1 MNFET
6 DALNEILKKRI
17 EEFTP
22 NGTVYTCGTVTKVS
36 DGVAR
41 VENLPGRC
49 YGELLDFGNG
59 IWGIALDLEENGVGA
74 VILNSGASVSIG
86 DVVTG
91 TGHPVD
97 TPVSYSVIGRVLN
110 PIGAPLDGEPF
121 KAKKYAPMEKNA
133 PGIIARKPVCEPLDT
148 GILPID
154 SMIPIGKGQRELII
168 GDRQTGKTTI
178 AIDTILNQKNKNV
191 ICIYC
196 AIGQKASTIAQ
207 VIMTLRKADAMK
219 YTAVVAATAAD
230 SPAMQY
236 LAPYAACSMAE
247 SFMRDGRDVLVVY
260 DDLSK
265 HAVAYRTMSLL
276 LHRPPGR
283 EAYPGDV
290 FYLHSRLLER
300 SACLADSEGGG
311 TMTALPIIETT
322 GGNISAY
329 IPTNVI
335 SITDG
340 QIYLESELFHSGIRP
355 AINTGLSV
363 SRVGRAAQYKA
374 MRKVSGLLRIELAQY
389 KEMAVFARFGSD
401 LDPATKATL
410 QRGEKLTAIF
420 NQEKNKPYSLS
431 QETILLLGFRCG
443 AFDSVESKNMK
454 KMIPAFLR
462 YFEKNCGDLL
472 YRIEST
478 HDCDEQTEE
487 LLKGH
492 FGRWAELAESE

>member
-1 MNFET
+1 MIDFET
-6 DALNEILKKRI
+6 GALNETLKKRV

-41 VENLPGRC
+41 IDNLPGRC
-49 YGELLDFGNG
+49 YGELLNFGGG

-74 VILNSGASVSIG
+74 VILNSGAAVSIG
-86 DVVTG
+86 DTVSG

-97 TPVSYSVIGRVLN
+97 TVVSGEVIGRVIS
-110 PIGAPLDGEPF
+110 PIGAPLDGRAL
-121 KAKKYAPMEKNA
+121 KGRKYAPLEKPA
-133 PGIIARKPVCEPLDT
+133 PGLMARKPVCRPLET
-148 GILPID
+148 GILSID

-178 AIDTILNQKNKNV
+178 AVDTILNQKGKDV
-191 ICIYC
+191 ICVYC
-196 AIGQKASTIAQ
+196 AVGQKASTVSQ
-207 VIMTLRKADAMK
+207 VVMTLKNAGAMK
-219 YTAVVAATAAD
+219 YTVVVASTASD

-236 LAPYAACSMAE
+236 LAPYAACSIAE
-247 SFMRDGRDVLVVY
+247 SFMHDGRDVLVVY

-300 SACLADSEGGG
+300 SACLSDAEGGG

-363 SRVGRAAQYKA
+363 SRVGRAAQYKS

-389 KEMAVFARFGSD
+389 KEMAIFARFGSD
-401 LDPATKATL
+401 IDSGTKKTL
-410 QRGEKLTAIF
+410 ENGERLTAIL
-420 NQEKNKPYSLS
+420 NQDKNKPYSPGEEAL
-431 QETILLLGFRCG
+431 LLLGYRSG
-443 AFDSVESKNMK
+443 AFDSVEPRNMK
-454 KMIPAFLR
+454 AMIPVFLE
-462 YFEKNCGDLL
+462 YFEKNCPEVVAG
-472 YRIEST
+472 INSA
-478 HDCDEQTEE
+478 HDFDDATAGM
-487 LLKGH
+487 LKPH
-492 FGRWAELAESE
+492 FERWVGLA

>member
-1 MNFET
+1 MIDFET
-6 DALNEILKKRI
+6 GALNETLKKRV

-41 VENLPGRC
+41 IDNLPGRC
-49 YGELLDFGNG
+49 YGELLKFGGG

-74 VILNSGASVSIG
+74 VILNSGAAVSIG
-86 DVVTG
+86 DTVSG

-97 TPVSYSVIGRVLN
+97 TVVSGEVIGRVIS
-110 PIGAPLDGEPF
+110 PIGAPLDGRAL
-121 KAKKYAPMEKNA
+121 KGRKYAPLEKPA
-133 PGIIARKPVCEPLDT
+133 PGLMARKPVCRPLET
-148 GILPID
+148 GILSID

-178 AIDTILNQKNKNV
+178 AVDTILNQKGKDV
-191 ICIYC
+191 ICVYC
-196 AIGQKASTIAQ
+196 AVGQKASTVSQ
-207 VIMTLRKADAMK
+207 VVMTLKNAGAMK
-219 YTAVVAATAAD
+219 YTVVVASTASD

-236 LAPYAACSMAE
+236 LAPYAACSIAE
-247 SFMRDGRDVLVVY
+247 SFMHDGRDVLVVY

-300 SACLADSEGGG
+300 SACLSDAEGGG

-363 SRVGRAAQYKA
+363 SRVGRAAQYKS

-389 KEMAVFARFGSD
+389 KEMAIFARFGSD
-401 LDPATKATL
+401 IDSGTKKTL
-410 QRGEKLTAIF
+410 ENGERLTAIL
-420 NQEKNKPYSLS
+420 NQDKNKPYSPGEEAL
-431 QETILLLGFRCG
+431 LLLGYRSG
-443 AFDSVESKNMK
+443 AFDSVEPRNMK
-454 KMIPAFLR
+454 AMIPVYLE
-462 YFEKNCGDLL
+462 YFEKNCPEVVAGINSAHNFDDA
-472 YRIEST
+472 T
-478 HDCDEQTEE
+478 AGM
-487 LLKGH
+487 LKPH
-492 FGRWAELAESE
+492 FERWVGLA

>member
-1 MNFET
+1 MIDFET
-6 DALNEILKKRI
+6 GALNETLKKRV

-41 VENLPGRC
+41 IDNLPGRC
-49 YGELLDFGNG
+49 YGELLNFGGG

-74 VILNSGASVSIG
+74 VILNSGAAVSIG
-86 DVVTG
+86 DTVSG

-97 TPVSYSVIGRVLN
+97 TVVSGEVIGRVIS
-110 PIGAPLDGEPF
+110 PIGAPLDGRAL
-121 KAKKYAPMEKNA
+121 KGRKYAPLEKPA
-133 PGIIARKPVCEPLDT
+133 PGLMARKPVCRPLET
-148 GILPID
+148 GILSID

-178 AIDTILNQKNKNV
+178 AVDTILNQKGKDV
-191 ICIYC
+191 ICVYC
-196 AIGQKASTIAQ
+196 AVGQKASTVSQ
-207 VIMTLRKADAMK
+207 VVMTLKNAGAMK
-219 YTAVVAATAAD
+219 YTVVVASTASD

-236 LAPYAACSMAE
+236 LAPYAACSIAE
-247 SFMRDGRDVLVVY
+247 SFMHDGRDVLVVY

-300 SACLADSEGGG
+300 SACLSDAEGGG

-363 SRVGRAAQYKA
+363 SRVGRAAQYKS

-389 KEMAVFARFGSD
+389 KEMAIFARFGSD
-401 LDPATKATL
+401 IDSGTKKTL
-410 QRGEKLTAIF
+410 ENGERLTAIL
-420 NQEKNKPYSLS
+420 NQDKNKPYSPGEEAL
-431 QETILLLGFRCG
+431 LLLGYRSG
-443 AFDSVESKNMK
+443 AFDSVEPRNMRA
-454 KMIPAFLR
+454 MIPVFLE
-462 YFEKNCGDLL
+462 YFEKNCPEVVAG
-472 YRIEST
+472 INSA
-478 HDCDEQTEE
+478 HDFDDVTVGM
-487 LLKGH
+487 LKPH
-492 FGRWAELAESE
+492 FERWVGLA

>member
-1 MNFET
+1 MIDFET
-6 DALNEILKKRI
+6 GALNEILKKRV

-41 VENLPGRC
+41 IDNLPGRC
-49 YGELLDFGNG
+49 YGELLKFGGG

-74 VILNSGASVSIG
+74 VILNSGAAVSIG
-86 DVVTG
+86 DTVSG

-97 TPVSYSVIGRVLN
+97 TVVSGEVIGRVIS
-110 PIGAPLDGEPF
+110 PIGAPLDGRAL
-121 KAKKYAPMEKNA
+121 KGRKYAPLEKPA
-133 PGIIARKPVCEPLDT
+133 PGLMARKPVCRPLET
-148 GILPID
+148 GILSID

-178 AIDTILNQKNKNV
+178 AVDTILNQKGKDV
-191 ICIYC
+191 ICVYC
-196 AIGQKASTIAQ
+196 AVGQKASTVSQ
-207 VIMTLRKADAMK
+207 VVMTLKNAGAMK
-219 YTAVVAATAAD
+219 YTVVVASTASD

-236 LAPYAACSMAE
+236 LAPYAACSIAE
-247 SFMRDGRDVLVVY
+247 SFMHDGRDVLVVY

-300 SACLADSEGGG
+300 SACLSDAEGGG

-363 SRVGRAAQYKA
+363 SRVGRAAQYKS

-389 KEMAVFARFGSD
+389 KEMAIFARFGSD
-401 LDPATKATL
+401 IDSGTKKTL
-410 QRGEKLTAIF
+410 ENGERLTAIL
-420 NQEKNKPYSLS
+420 NQDKNKPYSPGEEAL
-431 QETILLLGFRCG
+431 LLLGYRSG
-443 AFDSVESKNMK
+443 AFDSVEPRNMK
-454 KMIPAFLR
+454 AMIPVYLE
-462 YFEKNCGDLL
+462 YFEKNCPEVVAG
-472 YRIEST
+472 INSA
-478 HDCDEQTEE
+478 HDFDDATAGM
-487 LLKGH
+487 LKPH
-492 FGRWAELAESE
+492 FERWVGLA

>member
-1 MNFET
+1 MIDFET
-6 DALNEILKKRI
+6 GALNEILKKRV

-41 VENLPGRC
+41 IDNLPGRC
-49 YGELLDFGNG
+49 YGELLKFGGG

-74 VILNSGASVSIG
+74 VILNSGAAVSIG
-86 DVVTG
+86 DTVSG

-97 TPVSYSVIGRVLN
+97 TVVSGEVIGRVIS
-110 PIGAPLDGEPF
+110 PIGAPLDGRAL
-121 KAKKYAPMEKNA
+121 KGRKYAPLEKPA
-133 PGIIARKPVCEPLDT
+133 PGLMARKPVCRPLET
-148 GILPID
+148 GILSID

-178 AIDTILNQKNKNV
+178 AVDTILNQKGKDV
-191 ICIYC
+191 ICVYC
-196 AIGQKASTIAQ
+196 AVGQKASTVSQ
-207 VIMTLRKADAMK
+207 VVMTLKNAGAMK
-219 YTAVVAATAAD
+219 YTVVVASTASD

-236 LAPYAACSMAE
+236 LAPYAACSIAE
-247 SFMRDGRDVLVVY
+247 SFMHDGRDVLVVY

-300 SACLADSEGGG
+300 SACLSDAEGGG

-363 SRVGRAAQYKA
+363 SRVGRAAQYKS

-389 KEMAVFARFGSD
+389 KEMAIFARLGSD
-401 LDPATKATL
+401 IDSGTKKTL
-410 QRGEKLTAIF
+410 ENGERLTAIL
-420 NQEKNKPYSLS
+420 NQDKNKPYSPGEEAL
-431 QETILLLGFRCG
+431 LLLGYRSG
-443 AFDSVESKNMK
+443 AFDSVEPRNMK
-454 KMIPAFLR
+454 AMIPVFLE
-462 YFEKNCGDLL
+462 YFEKNCPEVVAG
-472 YRIEST
+472 INSA
-478 HDCDEQTEE
+478 HDFDDVTAGM
-487 LLKGH
+487 LKPH
-492 FGRWAELAESE
+492 FERWVGLA

>member
-1 MNFET
+1 MIDFET
-6 DALNEILKKRI
+6 GALNEILKKRV

-41 VENLPGRC
+41 IDNLPGRC
-49 YGELLDFGNG
+49 YGELLKFGGG

-74 VILNSGASVSIG
+74 VILNSGAAVSIG
-86 DVVTG
+86 DTVSG

-97 TPVSYSVIGRVLN
+97 TVVSGEVIGRVIS
-110 PIGAPLDGEPF
+110 PIGAPLDGRAL
-121 KAKKYAPMEKNA
+121 KGRKYAPLEKPA
-133 PGIIARKPVCEPLDT
+133 PGLMARKPVCRPLET
-148 GILPID
+148 GILSID

-178 AIDTILNQKNKNV
+178 AVDTILNQKGKDV
-191 ICIYC
+191 ICVYC
-196 AIGQKASTIAQ
+196 AVGQKASTVSQ
-207 VIMTLRKADAMK
+207 VVMTLKNAGAMK
-219 YTAVVAATAAD
+219 YTVVVASTASD

-236 LAPYAACSMAE
+236 LAPYAACSIAE
-247 SFMRDGRDVLVVY
+247 SFMHDGRDVLVVY

-300 SACLADSEGGG
+300 SACLSDAEGGG

-363 SRVGRAAQYKA
+363 SRVGRAAQYKS

-389 KEMAVFARFGSD
+389 KEMAIFARFGSD
-401 LDPATKATL
+401 IDSGTKKTL
-410 QRGEKLTAIF
+410 ENGERLTAIL
-420 NQEKNKPYSLS
+420 NQDKNKPYSPGEEAL
-431 QETILLLGFRCG
+431 LLLGYRSG
-443 AFDSVESKNMK
+443 AFDSVEPRNMK
-454 KMIPAFLR
+454 AMIPVYLE
-462 YFEKNCGDLL
+462 YFEKNCPEVVAG
-472 YRIEST
+472 INSA
-478 HDCDEQTEE
+478 HDFNDAAAGM
-487 LLKGH
+487 LKPH
-492 FGRWAELAESE
+492 FERWVGLA

>member
-1 MNFET
+1 MIDFET
-6 DALNEILKKRI
+6 GALNEILKKRV

-41 VENLPGRC
+41 IDNLPGRC
-49 YGELLDFGNG
+49 YGELLKFGGG

-74 VILNSGASVSIG
+74 VILNSGAAVSIG
-86 DVVTG
+86 DTVSG

-97 TPVSYSVIGRVLN
+97 TVVSGEVIGRVIS
-110 PIGAPLDGEPF
+110 PIGAPLDGRAL
-121 KAKKYAPMEKNA
+121 KGRKYAPLEKPA
-133 PGIIARKPVCEPLDT
+133 PGLMARKPVCRPLET
-148 GILPID
+148 GILSID

-178 AIDTILNQKNKNV
+178 AVDTILNQKGKDV
-191 ICIYC
+191 ICVYC
-196 AIGQKASTIAQ
+196 TVGQKASTVSQ
-207 VIMTLRKADAMK
+207 VVMTLKNAGAMK
-219 YTAVVAATAAD
+219 YTVVVASTASD

-236 LAPYAACSMAE
+236 LAPYAACSIAE
-247 SFMRDGRDVLVVY
+247 SFMHDGRDVLVVY

-300 SACLADSEGGG
+300 SACLSDAEGGG

-363 SRVGRAAQYKA
+363 SRVGRAAQYKS

-389 KEMAVFARFGSD
+389 KEMAIFARFGSD
-401 LDPATKATL
+401 IDSGTKKTL
-410 QRGEKLTAIF
+410 ENGERLTAIL
-420 NQEKNKPYSLS
+420 NQDKNKPYSPGEEAL
-431 QETILLLGFRCG
+431 LLLGYRSG
-443 AFDSVESKNMK
+443 AFDSVEPRNMK
-454 KMIPAFLR
+454 AMIPVFLE
-462 YFEKNCGDLL
+462 YFEKNCPEVVAG
-472 YRIEST
+472 INSA
-478 HDCDEQTEE
+478 HDFDDATAGM
-487 LLKGH
+487 LKPH
-492 FGRWAELAESE
+492 FERWVGLA

>member
-1 MNFET
+1 MIDFET
-6 DALNEILKKRI
+6 GALNEILKKRV

-41 VENLPGRC
+41 IDNLPGRC
-49 YGELLDFGNG
+49 YGELLKFGGG

-74 VILNSGASVSIG
+74 VILNSGAAVSIG
-86 DVVTG
+86 DTVSG

-97 TPVSYSVIGRVLN
+97 TVVSGEVIGRVIS
-110 PIGAPLDGEPF
+110 PIGAPLDGRAL
-121 KAKKYAPMEKNA
+121 KGRKYAPLEKPA
-133 PGIIARKPVCEPLDT
+133 PGLMARKPVCRPLET
-148 GILPID
+148 GILSID

-178 AIDTILNQKNKNV
+178 AVDTILNQKGKDV
-191 ICIYC
+191 ICVYC
-196 AIGQKASTIAQ
+196 AIGQKASTVSQ
-207 VIMTLRKADAMK
+207 VVMTLKNAGAMK
-219 YTAVVAATAAD
+219 YTVVVASTASD

-236 LAPYAACSMAE
+236 LAPYAACSIAE
-247 SFMRDGRDVLVVY
+247 SFMHDGRDVLVVY

-300 SACLADSEGGG
+300 SACLSDAEGGG

-363 SRVGRAAQYKA
+363 SRVGRAAQYKS

-389 KEMAVFARFGSD
+389 KEMAIFARFGSD
-401 LDPATKATL
+401 IDSGTKKTL
-410 QRGEKLTAIF
+410 ENGERLTAIL
-420 NQEKNKPYSLS
+420 NQDKNKPYSPGEEAL
-431 QETILLLGFRCG
+431 LLLGYRSG
-443 AFDSVESKNMK
+443 AFDSVEPRNMK
-454 KMIPAFLR
+454 AMIPVYLE
-462 YFEKNCGDLL
+462 YFEKNCPEVVAG
-472 YRIEST
+472 INSA
-478 HDCDEQTEE
+478 HDFDDATAGM
-487 LLKGH
+487 LKPH
-492 FGRWAELAESE
+492 FERWVGLA

>member
-1 MNFET
+1 MIDFET
-6 DALNEILKKRI
+6 GALNEILKKRV

-41 VENLPGRC
+41 IDNLPGRC
-49 YGELLDFGNG
+49 YGELLKFGGG

-74 VILNSGASVSIG
+74 VILNSGAAVSIG
-86 DVVTG
+86 DTVSG

-97 TPVSYSVIGRVLN
+97 TIVSGEVIGRVIS
-110 PIGAPLDGEPF
+110 PIGAPLDGRAL
-121 KAKKYAPMEKNA
+121 KGRKYAPLEKPA
-133 PGIIARKPVCEPLDT
+133 PGLMARKPVCRPLET
-148 GILPID
+148 GILSID

-178 AIDTILNQKNKNV
+178 AVDTILNQKGKDV
-191 ICIYC
+191 ICVYC
-196 AIGQKASTIAQ
+196 AVGQKASTVSQ
-207 VIMTLRKADAMK
+207 VVMTLKNAGAMK
-219 YTAVVAATAAD
+219 YTVVVASTASD

-236 LAPYAACSMAE
+236 LAPYAACSIAE
-247 SFMRDGRDVLVVY
+247 SFMHDGRDVLVVY

-300 SACLADSEGGG
+300 SACLSDAEGGG

-363 SRVGRAAQYKA
+363 SRVGRAAQYKS

-389 KEMAVFARFGSD
+389 KEMAIFARFGSD
-401 LDPATKATL
+401 IDSGTKKTL
-410 QRGEKLTAIF
+410 ENGERLTAIL
-420 NQEKNKPYSLS
+420 NQDKNKPYSPGEEAL
-431 QETILLLGFRCG
+431 LLLGYRSG
-443 AFDSVESKNMK
+443 AFDSVEPRNMK
-454 KMIPAFLR
+454 AMIPVFLE
-462 YFEKNCGDLL
+462 YFEKNCPEVVAG
-472 YRIEST
+472 INSA
-478 HDCDEQTEE
+478 HDFDDVTAGM
-487 LLKGH
+487 LKPH
-492 FGRWAELAESE
+492 FERWVGLA

>member
-1 MNFET
+1 MIDFET
-6 DALNEILKKRI
+6 GALNEILKKRV

-41 VENLPGRC
+41 IDNLPGRC
-49 YGELLDFGNG
+49 YGELLKFGGG

-74 VILNSGASVSIG
+74 VILNSGAAVSIG
-86 DVVTG
+86 DTVSG

-97 TPVSYSVIGRVLN
+97 TVVSGEVIGRVIS
-110 PIGAPLDGEPF
+110 PIGAPLDGRAL
-121 KAKKYAPMEKNA
+121 KGRKYAPLEKPA
-133 PGIIARKPVCEPLDT
+133 PGLMARKPVCRPLET
-148 GILPID
+148 GILSID

-178 AIDTILNQKNKNV
+178 AVDTILNQKGKDV
-191 ICIYC
+191 ICVYC
-196 AIGQKASTIAQ
+196 AVGQKASTVSQ
-207 VIMTLRKADAMK
+207 VVMTLKNAGAMK
-219 YTAVVAATAAD
+219 YTVVVASTASD

-236 LAPYAACSMAE
+236 LAPYAACSIAE
-247 SFMRDGRDVLVVY
+247 SFMHDGRDVLVVY

-300 SACLADSEGGG
+300 SACLSDAEGGG

-363 SRVGRAAQYKA
+363 SRVGRAAQYKS

-389 KEMAVFARFGSD
+389 KEMAIFARFGSD
-401 LDPATKATL
+401 IDSGTKKTL
-410 QRGEKLTAIF
+410 ENGERLTAIL
-420 NQEKNKPYSLS
+420 NQDKNKPYSPGEEAL
-431 QETILLLGFRCG
+431 LLLGYRSG
-443 AFDSVESKNMK
+443 AFDSVEPRNMK
-454 KMIPAFLR
+454 AMIPVYLE
-462 YFEKNCGDLL
+462 YFEKNCPEVVAG
-472 YRIEST
+472 INSA
-478 HDCDEQTEE
+478 HDFDDATAG
-487 LLKGH
+487 LLKPH
-492 FGRWAELAESE
+492 FERWVGLA

>member
-1 MNFET
+1 MIDFET
-6 DALNEILKKRI
+6 GALNEILKKRV

-41 VENLPGRC
+41 IDNLPGRC
-49 YGELLDFGNG
+49 YGELLKFGGG

-74 VILNSGASVSIG
+74 VILNSGAAVSIG
-86 DVVTG
+86 DTVSG

-97 TPVSYSVIGRVLN
+97 TVVSGEVIGRVIS
-110 PIGAPLDGEPF
+110 PIGAPLDGRAL
-121 KAKKYAPMEKNA
+121 KGRKYAPLEKPA
-133 PGIIARKPVCEPLDT
+133 PGLMARKPVCRPLET
-148 GILPID
+148 GILSID

-178 AIDTILNQKNKNV
+178 AVDTILNQNGKDV
-191 ICIYC
+191 ICVYC
-196 AIGQKASTIAQ
+196 AVGQKASTVSQ
-207 VIMTLRKADAMK
+207 VVMTLKNAGAMK
-219 YTAVVAATAAD
+219 YTVVVASTASD

-236 LAPYAACSMAE
+236 LAPYAACSIAE
-247 SFMRDGRDVLVVY
+247 SFMHDGRDVLVVY

-300 SACLADSEGGG
+300 SACLSDAEGGG

-363 SRVGRAAQYKA
+363 SRVGRAAQYKS

-389 KEMAVFARFGSD
+389 KEMAIFARFGSD
-401 LDPATKATL
+401 IDSGTKKTL
-410 QRGEKLTAIF
+410 ENGERLTAIL
-420 NQEKNKPYSLS
+420 NQDKNKPYSPGEEAL
-431 QETILLLGFRCG
+431 LLLGYRSG
-443 AFDSVESKNMK
+443 AFDSVEPRNMK
-454 KMIPAFLR
+454 AMIPVFLE
-462 YFEKNCGDLL
+462 YFEKNCPEVVAG
-472 YRIEST
+472 INSA
-478 HDCDEQTEE
+478 HDFDDATAGM
-487 LLKGH
+487 LKPH
-492 FGRWAELAESE
+492 FERWVGLA

>member
-1 MNFET
+1 MIDFET
-6 DALNEILKKRI
+6 GALNEILKKRV

-41 VENLPGRC
+41 IDNLPGRC
-49 YGELLDFGNG
+49 YGELLKFGGG

-74 VILNSGASVSIG
+74 VILNSGAAVSIG
-86 DVVTG
+86 DTVSG

-97 TPVSYSVIGRVLN
+97 TVVSGEVIGRVIS
-110 PIGAPLDGEPF
+110 PIGAPLDGRAL
-121 KAKKYAPMEKNA
+121 KGRKYAPLEKPA
-133 PGIIARKPVCEPLDT
+133 PGLMARKPVCRPLET
-148 GILPID
+148 GILSID

-178 AIDTILNQKNKNV
+178 AVDTILNQKGKDV
-191 ICIYC
+191 ICVYC
-196 AIGQKASTIAQ
+196 AVGQKASTVSQ
-207 VIMTLRKADAMK
+207 VVMTLKNAGAMK
-219 YTAVVAATAAD
+219 YTVVVASTASD

-236 LAPYAACSMAE
+236 LAPYAACSIAE
-247 SFMRDGRDVLVVY
+247 SFMHDGRDVLVVY

-300 SACLADSEGGG
+300 SACLSDAEGGG

-363 SRVGRAAQYKA
+363 SRVGRAAQYKS

-389 KEMAVFARFGSD
+389 KEMAIFARFGSD
-401 LDPATKATL
+401 IDSGTKKTL
-410 QRGEKLTAIF
+410 ENGERLTAIL
-420 NQEKNKPYSLS
+420 NQDKNKPYSPGEEAL
-431 QETILLLGFRCG
+431 LLLGYRSG
-443 AFDSVESKNMK
+443 AFDSVEPRNMK
-454 KMIPAFLR
+454 AMIPVYLE
-462 YFEKNCGDLL
+462 YFEKNCPEVVAG
-472 YRIEST
+472 INSA
-478 HDCDEQTEE
+478 HDFNDATAGM
-487 LLKGH
+487 LKPH
-492 FGRWAELAESE
+492 FERWVGLA